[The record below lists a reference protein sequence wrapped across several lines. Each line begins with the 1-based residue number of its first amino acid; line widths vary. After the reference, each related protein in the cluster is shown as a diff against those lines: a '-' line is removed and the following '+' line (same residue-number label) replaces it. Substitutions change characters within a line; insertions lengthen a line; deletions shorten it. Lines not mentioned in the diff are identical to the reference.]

1 MPDSMQEL
9 SVPRLIAKRLIED
22 WQILAG
28 TMIGMIAAT
37 TLAALAPLY
46 LDSLEQLAFEQA
58 ITRISRQ
65 GSLRVDVFAPPLLL
79 QAEAIDGAEQSVV
92 DALNAQAAESYQGHE
107 TYIRGAN
114 SLVGLPN
121 QPLPAEGGTGARVAR
136 GFVQHVSNLDRHAS
150 LVSGRMNDTQP
161 PGAAEPNT
169 LEAVISVQTA
179 ERFMLGPGDTVEVT
193 PDLRVEERLYV
204 TITGVVEPDDPSSN
218 YWGFAGL
225 LLDPAPLLEVP
236 PEGVTVAGDD
246 EEEPPVA
253 LLATR
258 SAIVDVVGGFY
269 PSTVVRPVWF
279 SFIDSEQLTAW
290 SIAEVRERFE
300 GLEIDVTDG
309 LPGAQVGT
317 RSVLTPIETI
327 ERRSFFTKIPLLLLL
342 ALMGVTILFYL
353 ATVVVFLA
361 GSRERDS
368 AVLRSRGVG
377 LIQLSRIYFL
387 EGAAMA
393 VVATVVGPLLAI
405 AAVSVAGLLPYFSV
419 ITGFGLLPLVLTL
432 DVILLAAGAGLLC
445 LGLFV
450 AAAVLGTKG
459 GVVMERVQAARPN
472 ALPFFHRYYL
482 DAVVLVFGGMIFWE
496 LQSRGQFVSGG
507 LFQDLE
513 VNETLLFAPVAF
525 LVVVA
530 LLFMRLFPMV
540 VRFIAGESVTLL
552 HVASGASVAAIVL
565 YTIWKERLGL
575 FAAEPMAAVLGAL
588 VFGLAYAATHLA
600 RRTSVRVGAYLAQ
613 AAIAAAMF
621 VRVLPSVDEVLYTP
635 VAALSALVFGQVLF
649 LLLVRLTTATPAW
662 MSLALWHMARSPVQY
677 TWVILL
683 LVLANGL
690 ALLATTVGGTLER
703 SQRERVLYDIGSDIH
718 VADVRASRRGGLSG
732 LESDIEEVPGVAT
745 VSRGY
750 RTSGD
755 IGSLTFELLGVEP
768 GEFAFLTWYR
778 PDFSARPLN
787 AVMGELA
794 ATERLDPI
802 ILPEGARTIG
812 AYVKGKQKF
821 RNLSVWAQVRDPS
834 GWISGISLGKI
845 RTLEW
850 SLLSAEIPERLRTP
864 LELVALHLSEPGQG
878 NLNTPGNIFI
888 DDIHV
893 TTGESTEE
901 VLLEGFEGAMS
912 WLPIVGSYISGDLVE
927 RVAEEAQTGSYSAH
941 YEFGRESIR
950 GIRGIYRLPTN
961 GAVPAVID
969 SRLARNAGIEV
980 GDVFMSRVTS
990 SLVPVEVAEII
1001 ENFPTM
1007 RPGAGSFMIVEI
1019 DSILGHLNVLGSSYQ
1034 SNPNEFFVG
1043 KVPGEDPVG
1052 DITSIVRFT
1061 ARVYDR
1067 DAEMEAVAS
1076 DPLTGAGWKA
1086 MVLLSLVVALVAA
1099 SFTYA
1104 SYLLQSGRKSR
1115 AEVGFLESLGLSRL
1129 QLGAMLVFEHLA
1141 VVAIGLGLGTWAGFL
1156 MSRMMA
1162 GSLAVTEEGAAVTP
1176 PFLLITDWALMA
1188 PTYLIMAVVFLSSL
1202 LGLWRSVGNLDL
1214 QAIARLGET

>member
-1 MPDSMQEL
+1 MQEL
-9 SVPRLIAKRLIED
+9 SVPRLIARRLIED

-46 LDSLEQLAFEQA
+46 LDSLEQMAFEQA
-58 ITRISRQ
+58 ISRISRQ
-65 GSLRVDVFAPPLLL
+65 GSLRIDVFAPPLLL
-79 QAEAIDGAEQSVV
+79 EEEAVDGAEQAVV
-92 DALNAQAAESYQGHE
+92 DALRARAADSYQGHE

-121 QPLPAEGGTGARVAR
+121 QPLPAEGGTGQRVAR
-136 GFVQHVSNLDRHAS
+136 GFVQYVSNLDRHAE
-150 LVSGRMNDTQP
+150 LVSGRMNDTRP
-161 PGAAEPNT
+161 PGAADPNT
-169 LEAVISVQTA
+169 VEAVISVHTA
-179 ERFMLGPGDTVEVT
+179 ERFSLGPGDTVEVT
-193 PDLRVEERLYV
+193 PDLQFEQRLYV

-218 YWGFAGL
+218 YWGFAGI
-225 LLDPAPLLEVP
+225 LLDPGPLLEAP
-236 PEGVTVAGDD
+236 PEGITVAGED

-253 LLATR
+253 LLVTR
-258 SAIVDVVGGFY
+258 AALVDVVGAIY
-269 PSTVVRPVWF
+269 TSSVVRPAWF
-279 SFIDSEQLTAW
+279 SFIDAELLTRW

-300 GLEIDVTDG
+300 GLELDVTDG
-309 LPGAQVGT
+309 LPGALVGA

-342 ALMGVTILFYL
+342 ALMGVTVLFYL
-353 ATVVVFLA
+353 ATVVVYLA
-361 GSRERDS
+361 RSRERDS

-377 LIQLSRIYFL
+377 IVQLSRIYLL

-393 VVATVVGPLLAI
+393 AVAIVVGPLLAI
-405 AAVSVAGLLPYFSV
+405 VAVSTAGLLPYFSG

-432 DVILLAAGAGLLC
+432 DVFLLAAGAGLLC
-445 LGLFV
+445 LALFV

-459 GVVMERVQAARPN
+459 GVVMERIQAARPD

-482 DAVVLVFGGMIFWE
+482 DAVVLVFGGIIFWE

-513 VNETLLFAPVAF
+513 VNETLLLAPVAF

-540 VRFIAGESVTLL
+540 VRFVAGESIALL
-552 HVASGASVAAIVL
+552 HVATGASVASIAG
-565 YTIWKERLGL
+565 YTVWKERLGL
-575 FAAEPMAAVLGAL
+575 FAVEPASAVLGAL
-588 VFGLAYAATHLA
+588 AFGAAYVVAHVSG
-600 RRTSVRVGAYLAQ
+600 RTGIRVGAFLVQ
-613 AAIAAAMF
+613 AAIAAGMF
-621 VRVLPSVDEVLYTP
+621 VRVLPSADEVLYTP
-635 VAALSALVFGQVLF
+635 IAALSAVVAGQVLF
-649 LLLVRLTTATPAW
+649 LLLVRLTRATPAW
-662 MSLALWHMARSPVQY
+662 MSLALWRMARSPVQY

-683 LVLANGL
+683 LVLATGL

-703 SQRERVLYDIGSDIH
+703 SQRERVLYDVGSDIH
-718 VADVRASRRGGLSG
+718 VADIRASRRGGLSG
-732 LESDIEEVPGVAT
+732 LETDIEALPGVAT

-750 RTSGD
+750 RSSGD
-755 IGSLTFELLGVEP
+755 IGSLTFELLGIEP

-787 AVMGELA
+787 AVMGGLA

-802 ILPEGARTIG
+802 VLPEGARTIG
-812 AYVKGKQKF
+812 AYVKGEQEF
-821 RNLSVWAQVRDPS
+821 RNLSLWAQVRDPS
-834 GWISGISLGKI
+834 GWMSGISLGKI
-845 RTLEW
+845 KTLEW
-850 SLLSAEIPERLRTP
+850 QPLSAEIPERLRAP

-893 TTGESTEE
+893 TVGESTDQ
-901 VLLEGFEGAMS
+901 VILEGFEGGMV
-912 WLPIVGSYISGDLVE
+912 WLPIVGSYIAGDLVE
-927 RVAEEAQTGSYSAH
+927 GVSNEAHGGSYSAH

-969 SRLARNAGIEV
+969 SRLARNGGIGV
-980 GDVFMSRVTS
+980 GDVFMARVTS
-990 SLVPVEVAEII
+990 MLVPVEVVEVI

-1007 RPGAGSFMIVEI
+1007 RPGAGSFMVVEI
-1019 DSILGHLNVLGSSYQ
+1019 ESILGHLNVLGSSYQ
-1034 SNPNEFFVG
+1034 SNPNEFFVS
-1043 KVPGEDPVG
+1043 KAPGQDPVG
-1052 DITSIVRFT
+1052 DITSIVRYT

-1067 DAEMEAVAS
+1067 DTEMEAVAS

-1104 SYLLQSGRKSR
+1104 SYLLQSGRRSR
-1115 AEVGFLESLGLSRL
+1115 GEVGFLESMGLSRV
-1129 QLGAMLVFEHLA
+1129 QLGAMLTFEHLA

-1188 PTYLIMAVVFLSSL
+1188 PTYAIMAAAFLSSL
-1202 LGLWRSVGNLDL
+1202 LVLWRSVGNLDL

>member
-1 MPDSMQEL
+1 MQEL
-9 SVPRLIAKRLIED
+9 SVPRLIAKRLAED

-46 LDSLEQLAFEQA
+46 LDSLEQLAFEKA
-58 ITRISRQ
+58 IDRISRQ

-79 QAEAIDGAEQSVV
+79 EEEAIGGAEQSVV
-92 DALNAQAAESYQGHE
+92 AAFRARAGESYQGHE
-107 TYIRGAN
+107 TYIRGTN
-114 SLVGLPN
+114 SLVGLPD
-121 QPLPAEGGTGARVAR
+121 QPLPVEGGTGDRVAR
-136 GFVQHVSNLDRHAS
+136 GFVQHISNLGQHAV
-150 LVSGRMNDTQP
+150 LVSGRINDTRP

-169 LEAVISVQTA
+169 IEAVISTHTA
-179 ERFMLGPGDTVEVT
+179 ERFMLGPGDRVELT
-193 PDLRVEERLYV
+193 PDLRVEQRLFV
-204 TITGVVEPDDPSSN
+204 TITGVIEPDDPSSN

-236 PEGVTVAGDD
+236 PEGITVAGDD

-253 LLATR
+253 LLVTR
-258 SAIVDVVGGFY
+258 SAIMDVVGGLY
-269 PSTVVRPVWF
+269 SSTVVRPVWF
-279 SFIDSEQLTAW
+279 AFVDAELLIQW

-300 GLEIDVTDG
+300 GLGLDVTDG
-309 LPGAQVGT
+309 LPGAQVGA

-342 ALMGVTILFYL
+342 ALMGVTVLFYL
-353 ATVVVFLA
+353 ATVVVYLA
-361 GSRERDS
+361 SSRERDS

-377 LIQLSRIYFL
+377 ILQLSRIYLL
-387 EGAAMA
+387 EGGAMA
-393 VVATVVGPLLAI
+393 LVAIVVGPVLAV
-405 AAVSVAGLLPYFSV
+405 AAVSVAGLLPYFSE

-432 DVILLAAGAGLLC
+432 ETILLPVGAGLLC

-459 GVVMERVQAARPN
+459 GVVMERVQAARPD

-482 DAVVLVFGGMIFWE
+482 DAVVLVFGGIIFWE

-507 LFQDLE
+507 LFEDLK

-540 VRFIAGESVTLL
+540 VRFIAGESIALL
-552 HVASGASVAAIVL
+552 HVACGASVAAIVG
-565 YTIWKERLGL
+565 YTLWVERLGVL
-575 FAAEPMAAVLGAL
+575 SVEAAAPVLGAL
-588 VFGLAYAATHLA
+588 AFGAAYVAAHVSGRSGIRIA
-600 RRTSVRVGAYLAQ
+600 AFLAQ
-613 AAIAAAMF
+613 AAVAAGMF
-621 VRVLPSVDEVLYTP
+621 VQVLPSADEVLYTP
-635 VAALSALVFGQVLF
+635 IAALSAVVAGQVLF
-649 LLLVRLTTATPAW
+649 LLLARLTRATPAW
-662 MSLALWHMARSPVQY
+662 MSLALWRMARSPVQY

-683 LVLANGL
+683 LVLATGL

-718 VADVRASRRGGLSG
+718 VADIRASRRGGLSG
-732 LESDIEEVPGVAT
+732 LQSDIEAVPGVAT

-755 IGSLTFELLGVEP
+755 IGTLSFELLGIEP

-778 PDFSARPLN
+778 PDFSERPLN
-787 AVMGELA
+787 AVLGELA
-794 ATERLDPI
+794 ASERLEPI
-802 ILPEGARTIG
+802 VLPEGARTIG
-812 AYVKGKQKF
+812 AYVKGKQQF
-821 RNLSVWAQVRDPS
+821 PNLSVWAQVRDPS
-834 GWISGISLGKI
+834 GWMTGISLGKI
-845 RTLEW
+845 KTLEW
-850 SLLSAEIPERLRTP
+850 RLLSAEMPERLRTP

-893 TTGESTEE
+893 TTGESSEE

-927 RVAEEAQTGSYSAH
+927 RVANEAQSGSYSAH

-950 GIRGIYRLPTN
+950 NIRGIYRLPTN

-969 SRLARNAGIEV
+969 SRLARAGGIGV
-980 GDVFMSRVTS
+980 DDVFMARVTS
-990 SLVPVEVAEII
+990 TLVPVRVAEVI

-1007 RPGAGSFMIVEI
+1007 RPGGGSFMVVEI

-1034 SNPNEFFVG
+1034 SNPNEFFVS
-1043 KVPGEDPVG
+1043 KVPGDDPVG
-1052 DITSIVRFT
+1052 EITSIVRFT
-1061 ARVYDR
+1061 ARVFDR
-1067 DAEMEAVAS
+1067 DTEMEAVRS

-1104 SYLLQSGRKSR
+1104 SYLLQSSRKGRG
-1115 AEVGFLESLGLSRL
+1115 EVGFLESMGLSRL
-1129 QLGAMLVFEHLA
+1129 QLGAMLTFEHLA

-1162 GSLAVTEEGAAVTP
+1162 SSLAVTEEGAAVTP

-1188 PTYLIMAVVFLSSL
+1188 PTYAVMAAVFLSSL
-1202 LGLWRSVGNLDL
+1202 LVLWRSVGNLDL

>member
-1 MPDSMQEL
+1 MQEL
-9 SVPRLIAKRLIED
+9 SVPRLIARRLIED

-28 TMIGMIAAT
+28 TMVGMIAVT

-58 ITRISRQ
+58 IFRISRQ

-79 QAEAIDGAEQSVV
+79 EAEAIDGAEQSVV
-92 DALNAQAAESYQGHE
+92 DALRARAAESYQGHE
-107 TYIRGAN
+107 TYIRGTNA
-114 SLVGLPN
+114 LVGLPD
-121 QPLPAEGGTGARVAR
+121 QPLPTEGGTGDRVAR
-136 GFVQHVSNLDRHAS
+136 GFVQHVSNLDQNAA
-150 LVSGRMNDTQP
+150 LVSGRMNDTRP
-161 PGAAEPNT
+161 PGAAEPNAI
-169 LEAVISVQTA
+169 EAVISVHTA

-193 PDLRVEERLYV
+193 PDLRVEQRLFV

-225 LLDPAPLLEVP
+225 LLDPSPLLEVP
-236 PEGVTVAGDD
+236 PEGITVAGDD

-253 LLATR
+253 LLVTR
-258 SAIVDVVGGFY
+258 SAMVDVVGALFT
-269 PSTVVRPVWF
+269 SSVVRPAWF
-279 SFIDSEQLTAW
+279 SFIDAELLIRW
-290 SIAEVRERFE
+290 SIAEARQRFE
-300 GLEIDVTDG
+300 GLVLDVAEG
-309 LPGAQVGT
+309 LPGAQVGA
-317 RSVLTPIETI
+317 RAVLTPIETI

-342 ALMGVTILFYL
+342 ALMGGTVLFYL
-353 ATVVVFLA
+353 ATVVVYLA
-361 GSRERDS
+361 STRERDS

-377 LIQLSRIYFL
+377 IVQLSRIYLL
-387 EGAAMA
+387 EGTVMA
-393 VVATVVGPLLAI
+393 VVAMVVGPALAV
-405 AAVSVAGLLPYFSV
+405 AAVAVAGLLPYFSD
-419 ITGFGLLPLVLTL
+419 ITGFALLPLVITL
-432 DVILLAAGAGLLC
+432 DIVLLAAGAGVLC

-459 GVVMERVQAARPN
+459 GVVVERIQAARPD

-482 DAVVLVFGGMIFWE
+482 DAVVLVFGGIIFWE

-507 LFQDLE
+507 LFEDLE
-513 VNETLLFAPVAF
+513 VNETLLFAPLAF

-540 VRFIAGESVTLL
+540 VRFIAGESVALL
-552 HVASGASVAAIVL
+552 HVACGASVAAIVG
-565 YTIWKERLGL
+565 YTLWVERLGV
-575 FAAEPMAAVLGAL
+575 FSVEPAAPGLGAL
-588 VFGLAYAATHLA
+588 AYGAAYIVTYA
-600 RRTSVRVGAYLAQ
+600 FSRTGIRIAALLAQ

-621 VRVLPSVDEVLYTP
+621 VQVLPSADEVLYTP
-635 VAALSALVFGQVLF
+635 IAALSTVVAGQVLF
-649 LLLVRLTTATPAW
+649 LLLVRLNRATPAW
-662 MSLALWHMARSPVQY
+662 MSMALWHMARSPIQY

-683 LVLANGL
+683 LVLATGL

-732 LESDIEEVPGVAT
+732 LQSDIEAVPGVAM

-755 IGSLTFELLGVEP
+755 IGSLTFELLGLEP
-768 GEFAFLTWYR
+768 GEFAFLSWYR

-794 ATERLDPI
+794 ATERLEPI
-802 ILPEGARTIG
+802 VLPEGARTIG
-812 AYVKGKQKF
+812 AYVKGKQEF
-821 RNLSVWAQVRDPS
+821 RNLSVWAQVKDPS
-834 GWISGISLGKI
+834 GWMTGISLGKI
-845 RTLEW
+845 KTLEW
-850 SLLSAEIPERLRTP
+850 RLLSAEIPERLRTP

-878 NLNTPGNIFI
+878 NLNTPGNIHI

-893 TTGESTEE
+893 TIGDSTDQ
-901 VLLEGFEGAMS
+901 LILEGFEGPMA

-927 RVAEEAQTGSYSAH
+927 GVPDEAHSGSYSAH

-950 GIRGIYRLPTN
+950 NVRGIYRLPTN

-969 SRLARNAGIEV
+969 SRLARNGGIEV
-980 GDVFMSRVTS
+980 GDVFMARVTS
-990 SLVPVEVAEII
+990 NLVPVTVAEVI

-1007 RPGAGSFMIVEI
+1007 RPGAGSFMVVEI

-1034 SNPNEFFVG
+1034 NNPNEFFVS
-1043 KVPGEDPVG
+1043 KVPGEDPAG
-1052 DITSIVRFT
+1052 EISSIVRYT
-1061 ARVYDR
+1061 GRVFDR
-1067 DAEMEAVAS
+1067 DTEMEVVRS

-1104 SYLLQSGRKSR
+1104 SYLLQSARRSR
-1115 AEVGFLESLGLSRL
+1115 GEVGFLESMGLSRL
-1129 QLGAMLVFEHLA
+1129 QLGAMLTFEHLA

-1156 MSRMMA
+1156 MSRLMA
-1162 GSLAVTEEGAAVTP
+1162 SSLAVTEEGAAVTP

-1188 PTYLIMAVVFLSSL
+1188 PTYAIMAAAFLFSL
-1202 LGLWRSVGNLDL
+1202 LALWRSVGNLDL

>member
-1 MPDSMQEL
+1 MQEL
-9 SVPRLIAKRLIED
+9 SVPRLIAKRLVED

-46 LDSLEQLAFEQA
+46 LDSLEQLAFEKA
-58 ITRISRQ
+58 ISRISRQ

-79 QAEAIDGAEQSVV
+79 EETAIDGAEQSVV
-92 DALNAQAAESYQGHE
+92 DAFQARAAEAYQGHE

-114 SLVGLPN
+114 YLVGLPD
-121 QPLPAEGGTGARVAR
+121 QPLPSEGGTGDRVAR
-136 GFVQHVSNLDRHAS
+136 GFVQHVSSLDQHAS
-150 LVSGRMNDTQP
+150 LLSGRMNGTLP

-169 LEAVISVQTA
+169 IEAVISVHTA
-179 ERFMLGPGDTVEVT
+179 ERFMLGPGDRVELT
-193 PDLRVEERLYV
+193 PDLRVEQHLYV
-204 TITGVVEPDDPSSN
+204 NITGVVEPDDPSSN

-225 LLDPAPLLEVP
+225 LLDPAPLLEAP
-236 PEGVTVAGDD
+236 PEGIAVAGDD

-253 LLATR
+253 LLVTR
-258 SAIVDVVGGFY
+258 SAMVDVVGGLY
-269 PSTVVRPVWF
+269 TSSVVRPAWF
-279 SFIDSEQLTAW
+279 SFIDAELLTQW

-300 GLEIDVTDG
+300 GLTLDVTDG
-309 LPGAQVGT
+309 LPGALVGA
-317 RSVLTPIETI
+317 RAVLSPIQTI

-353 ATVVVFLA
+353 ATVVVYLA
-361 GSRERDS
+361 RTRDRDS

-377 LIQLSRIYFL
+377 IIQLSRIYLL
-387 EGAAMA
+387 EGAVMA
-393 VVATVVGPLLAI
+393 AVAIVAGPVLAV
-405 AAVSVAGLLPYFSV
+405 AAVSLAGLLPYFSE
-419 ITGFGLLPLVLTL
+419 ITGFGLLPIVFKL

-459 GVVMERVQAARPN
+459 GIVIERLQSARPD

-482 DAVVLVFGGMIFWE
+482 DAVVLLFGGIIFWE

-507 LFQDLE
+507 LFEDLE
-513 VNETLLFAPVAF
+513 VNETLLLAPVAF

-540 VRFIAGESVTLL
+540 VRFVGGESNALL
-552 HVASGASVAAIVL
+552 HIASGASVAAIAG
-565 YTIWKERLGL
+565 YTLWTERLGL
-575 FAAEPMAAVLGAL
+575 LELQPAVPILGAL
-588 VFGLAYAATHLA
+588 AFGAAYVVTHVSAVRNSIRIAAF
-600 RRTSVRVGAYLAQ
+600 LAQ
-613 AAIAAAMF
+613 AAIAAFMF
-621 VRVLPSVDEVLYTP
+621 VQVLPSADEVLYTP
-635 VAALSALVFGQVLF
+635 IAALSAVVAGQVLF
-649 LLLVRLTTATPAW
+649 LLLMRLTRATPAW
-662 MSLALWHMARSPVQY
+662 MSLALWHMARSPAQY

-703 SQRERVLYDIGSDIH
+703 SQRERILYDLATDIH

-732 LESDIEEVPGVAT
+732 LQSDIEALPGVAM

-750 RTSGD
+750 RSSGD
-755 IGSLTFELLGVEP
+755 IGTVTFELLGIEP
-768 GEFAFLTWYR
+768 GEFALLTWYR

-794 ATERLDPI
+794 ATQRLEPI
-802 ILPEGARTIG
+802 VLPEGAKTIG
-812 AYVKGKQKF
+812 AYVKGKQEF
-821 RNLSVWAQVRDPS
+821 RNMSLWAQVTDPS
-834 GWISGISLGKI
+834 GWMTGISLGKI
-845 RTLEW
+845 KTLEW
-850 SLLSAEIPERLRTP
+850 QLLSAEIPDRLRTP
-864 LELVALHLSEPGQG
+864 LELVAVHMSEPGQG
-878 NLNTPGNIFI
+878 NLNTSGNIYI

-893 TTGESTEE
+893 TIGESTDEI
-901 VLLEGFEGAMS
+901 LLEDFEGAMT

-927 RVAEEAQTGSYSAH
+927 AVSDESHRGSRSAH
-941 YEFGRESIR
+941 YEFGRESVQN
-950 GIRGIYRLPTN
+950 IRGIYRLPTN

-969 SRLARNAGIEV
+969 SRLAWAAGIQV
-980 GDVFMSRVTS
+980 GDVFMAHVS
-990 SLVPVEVAEII
+990 SLLVPIEIAEII

-1007 RPGAGSFMIVEI
+1007 RPGGGSFMVVEI
-1019 DSILGHLNVLGSSYQ
+1019 DAILGHLNVLGSSYQ
-1034 SNPNEFFVG
+1034 SNANEFFVS
-1043 KVPGEDPVG
+1043 KIPGQDPLEE
-1052 DITSIVRFT
+1052 IARLVRFT

-1067 DAEMEAVAS
+1067 DSKMEAVRN

-1086 MVLLSLVVALVAA
+1086 MVLLSLVVALIAA

-1104 SYLLQSGRKSR
+1104 SYLLQSSRRGRG
-1115 AEVGFLESLGLSRL
+1115 EVGFLESMGLSRL
-1129 QLGAMLVFEHLA
+1129 QLGAMLTFEHLA

-1162 GSLAVTEEGAAVTP
+1162 GSLAVTEDGAAVTP

-1188 PTYLIMAVVFLSSL
+1188 PTYMIMAAIFVSSL
-1202 LGLWRSVGNLDL
+1202 LVLWRSVGDLDL

>member
-1 MPDSMQEL
+1 MQEL
-9 SVPRLIAKRLIED
+9 SVPRLIARRLIED

-46 LDSLEQLAFEQA
+46 LDSLEQLAFEQS
-58 ITRISRQ
+58 ISRISRQ

-79 QAEAIDGAEQSVV
+79 EREAIDGAEQTVV
-92 DALNAQAAESYQGHE
+92 DALRARAADSYQSHE

-121 QPLPAEGGTGARVAR
+121 QPLPAEGGTGERVAR
-136 GFVQHVSNLDRHAS
+136 GFVQHVSNIDRHARF
-150 LVSGRMNDTQP
+150 VSGRMNETQA
-161 PGAAEPNT
+161 PGASDPNT
-169 LEAVISVQTA
+169 IEAVISIHTA
-179 ERFMLGPGDTVEVT
+179 ERFMLGPGDTVELT
-193 PDLRVEERLYV
+193 PDLQYQQRLFV
-204 TITGVVEPDDPSSN
+204 TITGIVEPDDPSSN
-218 YWGFAGL
+218 YWGFAGI
-225 LLDPAPLLEVP
+225 LLDPAPLLEAP
-236 PEGVTVAGDD
+236 PEGITVAGDD

-253 LLATR
+253 LLVTR
-258 SAIVDVVGGFY
+258 SAMADVVGAIY
-269 PSTVVRPVWF
+269 PTSVVRPAWF
-279 SFIDSEQLTAW
+279 SFIDAELLTRW
-290 SIAEVRERFE
+290 SISEVRQRFE
-300 GLEIDVTDG
+300 GLEQDVADG
-309 LPGAQVGT
+309 LPGAQVGA
-317 RSVLTPIETI
+317 RSVLNPIDKI

-353 ATVVVFLA
+353 ATVVVYLA
-361 GSRERDS
+361 RSRERDS

-377 LIQLSRIYFL
+377 ILQLSRIYFL

-393 VVATVVGPLLAI
+393 AVAVVVGPLLAI
-405 AAVSVAGLLPYFSV
+405 VAVSVAGLLPYFSG

-432 DVILLAAGAGLLC
+432 DVFLLAAGAGLLC

-450 AAAVLGTKG
+450 ASAVLGTKG
-459 GVVMERVQAARPN
+459 GIVIERVQAARPN

-507 LFQDLE
+507 LFEDLE
-513 VNETLLFAPVAF
+513 VNETLLLAPVAF

-540 VRFIAGESVTLL
+540 VRFIAGESKALL
-552 HVASGASVAAIVL
+552 HVATGASVAAIAG
-565 YTIWKERLGL
+565 YTVWKERLGL
-575 FAAEPMAAVLGAL
+575 FEAEPAAAVLGAL
-588 VFGLAYAATHLA
+588 AFGLAYLATHVA
-600 RRTSVRVGAYLAQ
+600 ARTSIRVGAFLVQ
-613 AAIAAAMF
+613 AAVAAAMF
-621 VRVLPSVDEVLYTP
+621 FRVLPSADEVMYTP
-635 VAALSALVFGQVLF
+635 IAALSAVAAGQILF
-649 LLLVRLTTATPAW
+649 LLLMRLTRATPSW

-718 VADVRASRRGGLSG
+718 VADIRASRRGGLSG
-732 LESDIEEVPGVAT
+732 LESDIAALPGVAT

-750 RTSGD
+750 RSSGD
-755 IGSLTFELLGVEP
+755 LGSLTFELLGVEP
-768 GEFAFLTWYR
+768 GEFAFLSWYR
-778 PDFSARPLN
+778 PDFSARPLS
-787 AVMGELA
+787 AVMSELA
-794 ATERLDPI
+794 ATQRLDPMF
-802 ILPEGARTIG
+802 LPEDATTIG
-812 AYVKGKQKF
+812 LYVKGKQEF
-821 RNLSVWAQVRDPS
+821 RNLSLWAQVRDPS
-834 GWISGISLGKI
+834 GWMNGISLGKI
-845 RTLEW
+845 KTLDW
-850 SLLSAEIPERLRTP
+850 QRLSAEIPERLRSP

-878 NLNTPGNIFI
+878 NINTPGNIFI

-893 TTGESTEE
+893 TIGESSDE
-901 VLLEGFEGAMS
+901 VLLEGFEGSMA
-912 WLPIVGSYISGDLVE
+912 WLPIVGSYISADLVE
-927 RVAEEAQTGSYSAH
+927 GVADEAHSGSYSAH

-961 GAVPAVID
+961 GPVPVVID
-969 SRLARNAGIEV
+969 SRLARNAGVVV
-980 GDVFMSRVTS
+980 GDVFMARVTS
-990 SLVPVEVAEII
+990 TLVPVQVSEII

-1019 DSILGHLNVLGSSYQ
+1019 DSILGHLNVLGSSFQ
-1034 SNPNEFFVG
+1034 TNPNEFFVS
-1043 KVPGEDPVG
+1043 KEPGEGPAG
-1052 DITSIVRFT
+1052 DIASIVRYT

-1067 DAEMEAVAS
+1067 DTEMEAVAS

-1086 MVLLSLVVALVAA
+1086 MVLLSLIVALVTA

-1104 SYLLQSGRKSR
+1104 SYLLQSGRRSR
-1115 AEVGFLESLGLSRL
+1115 GEVGFLESMGLSRL
-1129 QLGAMLVFEHLA
+1129 QLGAMLTFEHLA

-1188 PTYLIMAVVFLSSL
+1188 PTYLIMAAAFLSSL
-1202 LGLWRSVGNLDL
+1202 LLLWRSVGNLDL
-1214 QAIARLGET
+1214 QAIARLGES

>member
-1 MPDSMQEL
+1 MQEL
-9 SVPRLIAKRLIED
+9 SVPRLIARRLIED

-46 LDSLEQLAFEQA
+46 LDSLEQLAFEKA
-58 ITRISRQ
+58 IARISRQ
-65 GSLRVDVFAPPLLL
+65 GSLRIDVFAPPLLL
-79 QAEAIDGAEQSVV
+79 EEEAIGGAEQSVV
-92 DALNAQAAESYQGHE
+92 HAFQARAAESYQGHE

-121 QPLPAEGGTGARVAR
+121 QPLPVEGGTGDRVAR
-136 GFVQHVSNLDRHAS
+136 GFVQHISNLGQHAA
-150 LVSGRMNDTQP
+150 LVSGRINDTRPQ
-161 PGAAEPNT
+161 GAADPNT
-169 LEAVISVQTA
+169 IEAVISTHTA
-179 ERFMLGPGDTVEVT
+179 ERFMLGPGDRVELT
-193 PDLRVEERLYV
+193 PDLRVEQRLFV
-204 TITGVVEPDDPSSN
+204 TITGVIEPDDPSSN

-236 PEGVTVAGDD
+236 PEGITVAGDD

-253 LLATR
+253 LLVTR
-258 SAIVDVVGGFY
+258 SAIVDVVGGLY
-269 PSTVVRPVWF
+269 TSTVVRPVWF
-279 SFIDSEQLTAW
+279 SFVDAELLIQW

-300 GLEIDVTDG
+300 GLGLDVADG
-309 LPGAQVGT
+309 LPGAQVGA

-342 ALMGVTILFYL
+342 ALMGVTVLFYL
-353 ATVVVFLA
+353 ATVVVYLA
-361 GSRERDS
+361 SSRERDS

-377 LIQLSRIYFL
+377 ILQLSRIYFL
-387 EGAAMA
+387 EGGAMA
-393 VVATVVGPLLAI
+393 LVAIVVGPVLAVV
-405 AAVSVAGLLPYFSV
+405 AVSVAGLLPYFSG
-419 ITGFGLLPLVLTL
+419 ITDFGLLPLVLTL
-432 DVILLAAGAGLLC
+432 DVVLLAVGAGLLC

-459 GVVMERVQAARPN
+459 GVVMERVQAARPD

-482 DAVVLVFGGMIFWE
+482 DAVVLIFGGIIFWE

-507 LFQDLE
+507 LFEDLK

-540 VRFIAGESVTLL
+540 VRFIAGESIALL
-552 HVASGASVAAIVL
+552 HIACGASVAVIVG
-565 YTIWKERLGL
+565 YTLWVERLGVL
-575 FAAEPMAAVLGAL
+575 SVEPAVPILGAL
-588 VFGLAYAATHLA
+588 AFGAAYIAAHVSGRSGIRIA
-600 RRTSVRVGAYLAQ
+600 AFLAQ
-613 AAIAAAMF
+613 VAIAAGMF
-621 VRVLPSVDEVLYTP
+621 VQVLPSADEVLYTP
-635 VAALSALVFGQVLF
+635 IVALSAVLAGQALF
-649 LLLVRLTTATPAW
+649 LLLVRLTRATPAW
-662 MSLALWHMARSPVQY
+662 MSLALWRMARSPVQY

-683 LVLANGL
+683 LVLATGL

-732 LESDIEEVPGVAT
+732 LQSEIEAVPGVAA

-755 IGSLTFELLGVEP
+755 IGSLTFELLGIEP
-768 GEFAFLTWYR
+768 GEFALLTWYR

-794 ATERLDPI
+794 ATERLEPI
-802 ILPEGARTIG
+802 VLPEGAKTIG
-812 AYVKGKQKF
+812 AYVKGRQEF
-821 RNLSVWAQVRDPS
+821 RNMSVWAQVRDPS
-834 GWISGISLGKI
+834 GWITGISLGKI
-845 RTLEW
+845 KTLEW
-850 SLLSAEIPERLRTP
+850 RLLSGEIPERLREP
-864 LELVALHLSEPGQG
+864 LELVALHLAEPGQG
-878 NLNTPGNIFI
+878 NLNTSGNILI

-893 TTGESTEE
+893 TAGESSEE
-901 VLLEGFEGAMS
+901 VILEGFEGAMS

-927 RVAEEAQTGSYSAH
+927 RVADEAKSGSYSAH
-941 YEFGRESIR
+941 YEFGSESIR
-950 GIRGIYRLPTN
+950 NIRGIYKLPTN

-969 SRLARNAGIEV
+969 SRLARNGGIEV
-980 GDVFMSRVTS
+980 GDVFMARVTS
-990 SLVPVEVAEII
+990 TLVPVRAADII

-1007 RPGAGSFMIVEI
+1007 RPGGGSFMIVEVG
-1019 DSILGHLNVLGSSYQ
+1019 SILGHLNVLGSSYQ

-1043 KVPGEDPVG
+1043 KVPGEDPV
-1052 DITSIVRFT
+1052 DEITSIVRFT

-1067 DAEMEAVAS
+1067 DSEMEAVAS

-1104 SYLLQSGRKSR
+1104 SYLLQSGRRSR
-1115 AEVGFLESLGLSRL
+1115 GEVGFLESMGLSRA
-1129 QLGAMLVFEHLA
+1129 QLGAMLTFEHLA

-1156 MSRMMA
+1156 MSRIMA

-1188 PTYLIMAVVFLSSL
+1188 PTYAVMAAVFLSSL
-1202 LGLWRSVGNLDL
+1202 LVLWRSVGNLDL

>member
-1 MPDSMQEL
+1 MQEL
-9 SVPRLIAKRLIED
+9 SVPRLIARRLIED

-28 TMIGMIAAT
+28 TMVGMIAAT

-58 ITRISRQ
+58 ISRISRQ

-79 QAEAIDGAEQSVV
+79 EEEAIDGAEQAVV
-92 DALNAQAAESYQGHE
+92 DALNARAAESYQGHE
-107 TYIRGAN
+107 TYIRGMN

-121 QPLPAEGGTGARVAR
+121 QPLPAEGGTGERVAR
-136 GFVQHVSNLDRHAS
+136 GFVQHVSNIDRHARF
-150 LVSGRMNDTQP
+150 VSGRMNETRV
-161 PGAAEPNT
+161 PGAADPNT
-169 LEAVISVQTA
+169 IEAVISVHTA
-179 ERFMLGPGDTVEVT
+179 ERFMLGPGDIVELT
-193 PDLRVEERLYV
+193 PDLQYEQRLFV
-204 TITGVVEPDDPSSN
+204 AITGIVEPDDPLSN

-225 LLDPAPLLEVP
+225 LLDPAPLLEAP
-236 PEGVTVAGDD
+236 PEGITVAGDD

-253 LLATR
+253 LLVTR
-258 SAIVDVVGGFY
+258 SAMVDVVGAIY
-269 PSTVVRPVWF
+269 PTSVVRPAWF
-279 SFIDSEQLTAW
+279 SFIDAELLTRW
-290 SIAEVRERFE
+290 SISEARERFE
-300 GLEIDVTDG
+300 GLESDVADG
-309 LPGAQVGT
+309 LPGAQVGA
-317 RSVLTPIETI
+317 RAVLTPIERI

-353 ATVVVFLA
+353 STVVVYLA
-361 GSRERDS
+361 RSRERDS

-377 LIQLSRIYFL
+377 ILQLSRIYFL

-393 VVATVVGPLLAI
+393 VVAVVVGPLLAI
-405 AAVSVAGLLPYFSV
+405 AAVSVAGLLPYFSG

-432 DVILLAAGAGLLC
+432 DVFLLAAGAGVLC

-459 GVVMERVQAARPN
+459 GVVIERVQAARPN

-513 VNETLLFAPVAF
+513 VNETLLLAPVAF

-540 VRFIAGESVTLL
+540 VRFIAGESIALL
-552 HVASGASVAAIVL
+552 HVGGGASVAAIVG
-565 YTIWKERLGL
+565 YTAWKERLGL
-575 FAAEPMAAVLGAL
+575 FEAEPAAAVLGAL
-588 VFGLAYAATHLA
+588 AFGLAYLATHVA
-600 RRTSVRVGAYLAQ
+600 GRTGIRVGAFLVQ
-613 AAIAAAMF
+613 AAVAAAMF
-621 VRVLPSVDEVLYTP
+621 VLVLPSADEVMYTP
-635 VAALSALVFGQVLF
+635 IALLSAVAAGQVLF
-649 LLLVRLTTATPAW
+649 LLLVRLNRTTPSW

-703 SQRERVLYDIGSDIH
+703 SQRERVLYDIGSEIQI
-718 VADVRASRRGGLSG
+718 ADVRASRRGGLAG
-732 LESDIEEVPGVAT
+732 LEADIEALPGVAT

-755 IGSLTFELLGVEP
+755 VGSLTFELLGVEP

-778 PDFSARPLN
+778 HDFSERPLN

-794 ATERLDPI
+794 ATERLAPI
-802 ILPEGARTIG
+802 LLPEGAKTIG
-812 AYVKGKQKF
+812 AYVKGKQEF
-821 RNLSVWAQVRDPS
+821 RNLSLWALVRDPS
-834 GWISGISLGKI
+834 GWMNGISLGKI
-845 RTLEW
+845 KTLDW
-850 SLLSAEIPERLRTP
+850 QLLSTEVPGRLRTP

-893 TTGESTEE
+893 TVGESQEE
-901 VLLEGFEGAMS
+901 VLLEGFEGPMA
-912 WLPIVGSYISGDLVE
+912 WLPIVGSYISADLVE
-927 RVAEEAQTGSYSAH
+927 GVADEAHGGSYSAH

-950 GIRGIYRLPTN
+950 GVRGIYRLPTN
-961 GAVPAVID
+961 GPVPAVID
-969 SRLARNAGIEV
+969 SRLAGNAGLVV
-980 GDVFMSRVTS
+980 GDVFMARVTS
-990 SLVPVEVAEII
+990 SLVPVEVSEII

-1007 RPGAGSFMIVEI
+1007 RSGGGSFMIVEI
-1019 DSILGHLNVLGSSYQ
+1019 DSILAHLNVLGSSYQ
-1034 SNPNEFFVG
+1034 RNPNEFFVS
-1043 KVPGEDPVG
+1043 KVPGEEPAG
-1052 DITSIVRFT
+1052 EITSIVRYT
-1061 ARVYDR
+1061 ARVHDR
-1067 DAEMEAVAS
+1067 TTEMDAVAS

-1086 MVLLSLVVALVAA
+1086 MVLLSLIVALVTA

-1104 SYLLQSGRKSR
+1104 SYLLQSGRRSR
-1115 AEVGFLESLGLSRL
+1115 GEVGFLESMGLSRI
-1129 QLGAMLVFEHLA
+1129 QLGAMLTFEHLA

-1188 PTYLIMAVVFLSSL
+1188 PTYLIMAAAFLLSL
-1202 LGLWRSVGNLDL
+1202 LALWRSVGNLDL
-1214 QAIARLGET
+1214 QAIARLGES